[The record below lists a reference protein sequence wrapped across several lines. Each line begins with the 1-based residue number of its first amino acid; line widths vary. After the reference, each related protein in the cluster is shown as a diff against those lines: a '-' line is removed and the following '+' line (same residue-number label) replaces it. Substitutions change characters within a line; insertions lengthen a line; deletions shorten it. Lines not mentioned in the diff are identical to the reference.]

1 MVHLNLS
8 MIHPEQS
15 LFRLS
20 RVIRDIIHE
29 FLRNRI
35 DESSDILFMAKIGSM
50 RDWTKDCSICLEDK
64 IGDSN
69 GWSGHHCQIT
79 LFRHCGHSLC
89 TKCNKELITLSAL
102 ISLISFSTFTVFAV
116 FAVFLTALFAF
127 CRRLLFLDDDSL
139 VVK

>member
-79 LFRHCGHSLC
+79 LFRPCGHSLC
-89 TKCNKELITLSAL
+89 TKCNKELTARPLCRETI
-102 ISLISFSTFTVFAV
+102 IKYIKHNYVRFDEAV
-116 FAVFLTALFAF
+116 IDELTNQVMSKYKN
-127 CRRLLFLDDDSL
+127 DYHYY
-139 VVK
+139 